1 MKNRTFEQ
9 FSAGCELS
17 ISDFELSD
25 FKLSASETWLS
36 FQSERI
42 NYD

>member
-17 ISDFELSD
+17 MSDFELSD
-25 FKLSASETWLS
+25 FKLSASETWPS

-42 NYD
+42 NYG

>member
-9 FSAGCELS
+9 FSAGCQLS
-17 ISDFELSD
+17 MSDFELLD
-25 FKLSASETWLS
+25 FKLSALETWPS
-36 FQSERI
+36 FQSEKI